1 MFGRRKHTLAFERR
15 MAALDA
21 VRTKVMVTDDALT
34 IVHVNPALVALLREV
49 ESDLRRDLPRL
60 DLNRLVGS
68 SLDQFHKEP
77 SQHRTLLA
85 SLTKP
90 HGTTLELGG
99 HQFDLLVTPLTEG
112 GRRIGFAVEWAN
124 ARERLQNLDYAAQM
138 TAINRSQAVIE
149 FTTEGVIT
157 KANDNFLKVMG
168 YRLDEVVG
176 KNHSMFVETAYRD
189 SADYA
194 RFWDTLRRGEFQ
206 AAQYKRIAKSG
217 KPVWIEGAYNPI
229 LDETGRVVKVV
240 KFAVDV
246 TAQVSLLNNLKIM
259 IDKNFGEVDQALR
272 LSMGEADSANHAAG
286 STSASVQAVAASAEE
301 LVASIAEISQ
311 SMTRARA
318 ATDGAFDRTVA
329 VAESTDRLAAAA
341 QAMNGIVGMINS
353 IAGQINLLALNAT
366 IEAARAG
373 EAGKGFAV
381 VASEVKNLANQA
393 GKATEQISAEIEGIQ
408 STSAEVATALSAIR
422 EAVAVVREH
431 VAGTASAVEE
441 QSAVTQN
448 MSSNMQSAS
457 AAVETVTSNVAAIS
471 SAVSQVAGA
480 VERTKEA
487 AHVLVR

>member
-1 MFGRRKHTLAFERR
+1 MFGRGKNNRALARK

-21 VRTKVMVTDDALT
+21 LRAKVMVADVDLN
-34 IVHVNPALVALLREV
+34 IVHVNPAVAALLREV
-49 ESDLRRDLPRL
+49 EGDLRKELPRL
-60 DLNRLVGS
+60 DVNRLVGS
-68 SLDQFHKEP
+68 NIDVFHKNP
-77 SQHRTLLA
+77 SHQRTMLA
-85 SLTKP
+85 ALTKP
-90 HGTTLELGG
+90 YGATIKVGG

-112 GRRIGFAVEWAN
+112 AERIGFVVEWAD
-124 ARERLQNLDYAAQM
+124 AGERLQNLDYASQM
-138 TAINRSQAVIE
+138 AAISRSQAVIE
-149 FTTEGVIT
+149 FTTDGVIT

-176 KNHSMFVETAYRD
+176 KHHSMFVESAYRD
-189 SADYA
+189 SSEYA

-229 LDETGRVVKVV
+229 LDEKGRVIKVV

-246 TAQVSLLNNLKIM
+246 TAQVALLNNLKIM
-259 IDKNFGEVDQALR
+259 IDKNFGEIDQALH
-272 LSMGEADSANHAAG
+272 LSMGEAHSANDAAG

-301 LVASIAEISQ
+301 LVASIGEISQ
-311 SMTRARA
+311 SMTRARS

-341 QAMNGIVGMINS
+341 QAMNGIVGLINS

-408 STSAEVATALSAIR
+408 STSTEVANALNAIR
-422 EAVAVVREH
+422 EAVSVVREH
-431 VAGTASAVEE
+431 VTGTASAVEE

-448 MSSNMQSAS
+448 MSVNMQSAS
-457 AAVETVTSNVAAIS
+457 AAVATVTSNISAIS
-471 SAVSQVAGA
+471 TAVNQVAGA
-480 VERTKEA
+480 VGRTKEA